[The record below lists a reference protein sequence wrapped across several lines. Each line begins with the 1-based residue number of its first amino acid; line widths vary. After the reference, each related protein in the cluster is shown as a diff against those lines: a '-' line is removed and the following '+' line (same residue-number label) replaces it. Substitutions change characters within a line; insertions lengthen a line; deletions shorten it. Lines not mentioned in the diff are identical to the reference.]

1 MSIEL
6 SAPLSALWPAGVAL
20 VLAACLAGCVSSP
33 VHDEPVAV
41 RPRAAGLPVMLGPD
55 GPLSAQDSDAI
66 IDKMRTQ
73 VPPTRILSADY
84 LALQNRF
91 GSRLVTGNN
100 VTLFDD
106 EPTTYQAIF
115 KAIESAQNSVD
126 LETYIFDE
134 DTIGTR
140 LRDLLLEKQ
149 RAGVQVNVIYDSIG
163 SLGTSDAS
171 FDSLR
176 EAGARVL
183 EFNPINPFRGK
194 MPWSINRRDHRKILV
209 VDGRVAFTGG
219 VNISDERSRN
229 PFRSARERNLRGTK
243 PEPWRDTD
251 VEVKG
256 PAVTQFQRLFMDTW
270 QQQRGQAVPP
280 RDYFPE
286 LAADGDDIIQVIGSG
301 PGDASGATMHK
312 ILVSAIND
320 ASRYVHITTAYF
332 VPDHKILVAMKRA
345 AKRGVDVVLIVPG
358 FTDSSPVFYAGR
370 SYYSTL
376 LKAGVKI
383 YERRDVLL
391 HAKTAV
397 IDGIWST
404 VGSTNMDLRSFF
416 LNDEVNAVVLGRGF
430 AEQMESLFQADLRA
444 SDRIELSRWR
454 KRPFTTKMKEDLS
467 RLLRYWL

>member
-1 MSIEL
+1 MSRSNMGL
-6 SAPLSALWPAGVAL
+6 AGVTLGLL
-20 VLAACLAGCVSSP
+20 VCLAGCANMP
-33 VHDEPVAV
+33 PIDEPVAV
-41 RPRAAGLPVMLGPD
+41 RPMASGLPIMRGPN

-66 IDKMRTQ
+66 INRLRAQ
-73 VPPTRILSADY
+73 VPPTKILSAAY
-84 LALQNRF
+84 LRVQDRF
-91 GSRLVTGNN
+91 GSPLVTGNK

-106 EPTTYQAIF
+106 EPKAYKAIF

-126 LETYIFDE
+126 LETYIFD
-134 DTIGTR
+134 DDSIGNR
-140 LRDLLLEKQ
+140 LRDLLLQKQ

-163 SLGTSDAS
+163 SLDTSDAS
-171 FDSLR
+171 FDPLR
-176 EAGARVL
+176 NAGARVL

-194 MPWSINRRDHRKILV
+194 LPWSINRRDHRKILV

-229 PFRSARERNLRGTK
+229 PFRSERPENKTGAK

-256 PAVTQFQRLFMDTW
+256 PAVTQFQGLFMDTW
-270 QQQRGQAVPP
+270 KQQRGPAVPL
-280 RDYFPE
+280 RDYYPE

-301 PGDASGATMHK
+301 PSSGSGATMHR
-312 ILVSAIND
+312 ILVTAIND

-345 AKRGVDVVLIVPG
+345 AKRGVDVVLILPG
-358 FTDSSPVFYAGR
+358 FTDSSAVFNAGR
-370 SYYSTL
+370 SYYTTL

-391 HAKTAV
+391 HAKTVV

-430 AEQMESLFQADLRA
+430 AKQMEALFENDLQA
-444 SDRIELSRWR
+444 SDEIKLSTWK
-454 KRPFTTKMKEDLS
+454 KRPLMTKVKEDFA
-467 RLLRYWL
+467 RLFRYWL